1 MQQCCEGFRMT
12 NLYSQPVTAVYSHHF
27 CAFPTDYDEVSDVYS
42 HAGRR
47 LLMSFCVFHNCISI
61 PFIEGDSFQPVA
73 YNFSKLQI
81 SSFPSYQ
88 CSCPGPVIP
97 PEALSAGES
106 DLVKIGLHGCTQQKF
121 RPNYHTLMSRCV
133 QVGNDSKAL
142 PIVLQLIG
150 CPWEEATLLHVATAF
165 EVQFA

>member
-47 LLMSFCVFHNCISI
+47 LSMSFCVFHNCISI
-61 PFIEGDSFQPVA
+61 PFIEGYSFQP
-73 YNFSKLQI
+73 
-81 SSFPSYQ
+81 
-88 CSCPGPVIP
+88 
-97 PEALSAGES
+97 
-106 DLVKIGLHGCTQQKF
+106 
-121 RPNYHTLMSRCV
+121 V